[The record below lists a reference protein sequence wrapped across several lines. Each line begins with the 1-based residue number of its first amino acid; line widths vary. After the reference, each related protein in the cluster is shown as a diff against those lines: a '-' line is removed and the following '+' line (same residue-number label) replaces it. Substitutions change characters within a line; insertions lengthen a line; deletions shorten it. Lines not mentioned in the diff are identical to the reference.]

1 MSSINVNTIKS
12 RLGGPPTLPSG
23 IVVSAAATFSNDVSI
38 GGTLTYE
45 DVTSVDVVGLIT
57 ARGGIKIGAAGIG
70 GTIAANGDTTLAGV
84 VTATGGFSGDG
95 SGLTGLIGAGVTNNV
110 NTINLNVISGVS
122 TFNNNVTLAAGNLD
136 VDAGQLLVGSNVLI
150 GPAGVATFSGTSDV
164 HLKDNVRLNIG
175 DGSDLTIYHDTS
187 KSYLVNGT
195 GNLEIQ
201 NGSNSIDLKA
211 NGFTVKNGADNE
223 IMLTATADGAVDL
236 YHNNVKTGFTD
247 VDTWKVYG
255 RNANSGMLEISSNQ
269 GGNNSDR
276 FRLHKT
282 SASSTL
288 SIQNYASGS
297 WESNIKAVGDA
308 QVELYYDNSKKLSTI
323 GYGVTVSGGACISGL
338 TTTFGG
344 LTVAGTMVES
354 MSSTTTA
361 YNTSGDLNITNGN
374 FHFNSANLGGTGTT
388 LNIMST
394 AGINST
400 TKVNQVLN
408 VTAVT
413 AVNATTAFV
422 NKVTIDG
429 KATGIT
435 THWVGGS
442 VPSDGGGSGVD
453 TYSFN
458 ILKTGSE
465 TYIIVA
471 NQVKTSS

>member
-23 IVVSAAATFSNDVSI
+23 IVVSAAATFSTDVSI

-45 DVTSVDVVGLIT
+45 DVTNVDAVGLIT
-57 ARGGIKIGAAGIG
+57 ARGGIKLGAAGIG
-70 GTIAANGDTTLAGV
+70 GTIAANGNTTLAGV

-175 DGSDLTIYHDTS
+175 DGSDIAFYFDGTNSNLDANS
-187 KSYLVNGT
+187 GGVFYLVNNDFRLRTSGAET
-195 GNLEIQ
+195 MLRAQ
-201 NGSNSIDLKA
+201 A
-211 NGFTVKNGADNE
+211 NGTVELMYDNATKLETTAYGGMITDNDASAELRFTSSA
-223 IMLTATADGAVDL
+223 
-236 YHNNVKTGFTD
+236 
-247 VDTWKVYG
+247 G
-255 RNANSGMLEISSNQ
+255 RVGSVWG
-269 GGNNSDR
+269 NSDTT
-276 FRLHKT
+276 FGLLDGQGHYLAAGTK
-282 SASSTL
+282 
-288 SIQNYASGS
+288 
-297 WESNIKAVGDA
+297 DA
-308 QVELYYDNSKKLSTI
+308 EFSLYYDNSSKLATT
-323 GYGVTVSGGACISGL
+323 GYGVTLSGGACISGL
-338 TTTFGG
+338 TTAFGG

-394 AGINST
+394 AGINTT

-422 NKVTIDG
+422 NKVTVDG

-471 NQVKTSS
+471 NQTKTS

>member
-23 IVVSAAATFSNDVSI
+23 VVVSAAATFSNDVSI

-45 DVTSVDVVGLIT
+45 DVTNIDVVGLIT
-57 ARGGIKIGAAGIG
+57 ARNGLKIGAAGIG

-150 GPAGVATFSGTSDV
+150 GPAGVATFSGTGDV
-164 HLKDNVRLNIG
+164 HLKDSVKLLLGTASGGDCQLIH
-175 DGSDLTIYHDTS
+175 DGSDTFVQNKTGDFKIANNVGGD
-187 KSYLVNGT
+187 VGGNIIIQAMNG
-195 GNLEIQ
+195 E
-201 NGSNSIDLKA
+201 NSI
-211 NGFTVKNGADNE
+211 NCV
-223 IMLTATADGAVDL
+223 
-236 YHNNVKTGFTD
+236 H
-247 VDTWKVYG
+247 
-255 RNANSGMLEISSNQ
+255 
-269 GGNNSDR
+269 
-276 FRLHKT
+276 
-282 SASSTL
+282 
-288 SIQNYASGS
+288 
-297 WESNIKAVGDA
+297 DA
-308 QVELYYDNSKKLSTI
+308 QVELSHNGTKKFETT
-323 GYGVTVSGGACISGL
+323 GYGVTVGGGACISGL
-338 TTTFGG
+338 TTAFGG

-471 NQVKTSS
+471 NQTKTS

>member
-1 MSSINVNTIKS
+1 MSQLFVDD
-12 RLGGPPTLPSG
+12 
-23 IVVSAAATFSNDVSI
+23 VVSKEGTNSVGFSKGISVSVASTFSGDVSI

-45 DVTSVDVVGLIT
+45 DVTNIDVVGLIT
-57 ARGGIKIGAAGIG
+57 ARNGLKIGAAGIG
-70 GTIAANGDTTLAGV
+70 GTIAANGNTTLAGV
-84 VTATGGFSGDG
+84 VTATSFSGDG
-95 SGLTGLIGAGVTNNV
+95 SALTGMANTANV
-110 NTINLNVISGVS
+110 NTADLRVVGVA
-122 TFNNNVTLAAGNLD
+122 TIGVGLTLADDVEARFGNAGDLRIYHDGSTNII
-136 VDAGQLLVGSNVLI
+136 DAATSNALSFRRGGSEQFFVGASEFKGGDDKKIKLGTGDDLQIYFDGTQGLIEGTAPLYIKGSNVVI
-150 GPAGVATFSGTSDV
+150 YKGGTTEKM
-164 HLKDNVRLNIG
+164 LQCNG
-175 DGSDLTIYHDTS
+175 DGATS
-187 KSYLVNGT
+187 IWY
-195 GNLEIQ
+195 
-201 NGSNSIDLKA
+201 
-211 NGFTVKNGADNE
+211 
-223 IMLTATADGAVDL
+223 DG
-236 YHNNVKTGFTD
+236 
-247 VDTWKVYG
+247 
-255 RNANSGMLEISSNQ
+255 
-269 GGNNSDR
+269 
-276 FRLHKT
+276 
-282 SASSTL
+282 
-288 SIQNYASGS
+288 
-297 WESNIKAVGDA
+297 
-308 QVELYYDNSKKLSTI
+308 SKKLETT
-323 GYGVTVSGGACISGL
+323 GYGVTVSGGSCISGL
-338 TTTFGG
+338 TTAFGG

-394 AGINST
+394 AGINTT

-471 NQVKTSS
+471 NQTKTS

>member
-1 MSSINVNTIKS
+1 MSQLFVDD
-12 RLGGPPTLPSG
+12 
-23 IVVSAAATFSNDVSI
+23 VVSKEGTNSVGFSKGISVSVASTFSGNVSI
-38 GGTLTYE
+38 AGTLTYE

-57 ARGGIKIGAAGIG
+57 ARGGIKLGAAGIG
-70 GTIAANGDTTLAGV
+70 GTFNANGDTTLAGV

-150 GPAGVATFSGTSDV
+150 GPAGVATFSGTGDV
-164 HLKDNVRLNIG
+164 HLKDNVRLNVG
-175 DGSDLTIYHDTS
+175 DGNDFYIQGG
-187 KSYLVNGT
+187 GT
-195 GNLEIQ
+195 GAKLHANNGILELEGDSVQIWNAAASEAMAKFTA
-201 NGSNSIDLKA
+201 NGSA
-211 NGFTVKNGADNE
+211 E
-223 IMLTATADGAVDL
+223 L

-471 NQVKTSS
+471 NQTKTS

>member
-23 IVVSAAATFSNDVSI
+23 VVVSAAATFNNDVSI

-45 DVTSVDVVGLIT
+45 DVTNVDVVGLIT
-57 ARGGIKIGAAGIG
+57 ARGGIKFGAAGIG
-70 GTIAANGDTTLAGV
+70 GTIAANGNTTLAGV

-95 SGLTGLIGAGVTNNV
+95 SGLTNLVGTGVTNNV
-110 NTINLNVISGVS
+110 NTVNLNVISGVS

-150 GPAGVATFSGTSDV
+150 GPAGVATFSGTGDV
-164 HLKDNVRLNIG
+164 HLKDSVKLLLG
-175 DGSDLTIYHDTS
+175 TASGGDCQLLHDGSDTFVQNKVGDLKIANNVGGD
-187 KSYLVNGT
+187 VGGNIIIQAMNG
-195 GNLEIQ
+195 E
-201 NGSNSIDLKA
+201 NSI
-211 NGFTVKNGADNE
+211 NCV
-223 IMLTATADGAVDL
+223 
-236 YHNNVKTGFTD
+236 H
-247 VDTWKVYG
+247 
-255 RNANSGMLEISSNQ
+255 
-269 GGNNSDR
+269 
-276 FRLHKT
+276 
-282 SASSTL
+282 
-288 SIQNYASGS
+288 
-297 WESNIKAVGDA
+297 DA
-308 QVELYYDNSKKLSTI
+308 QVELSHNGTKKFETT
-323 GYGVTVSGGACISGL
+323 GYGVTVGGGACLSGL
-338 TTTFGG
+338 TTAFGG

-394 AGINST
+394 AGINTT

-413 AVNATTAFV
+413 AVNASTAFV
-422 NKVTIDG
+422 NKVTVDG

-435 THWVGGS
+435 THWVGGE

>member
-1 MSSINVNTIKS
+1 MSQLFVDD
-12 RLGGPPTLPSG
+12 
-23 IVVSAAATFSNDVSI
+23 VVSKEGTNSVGFSKGISVSVASTFSGNVSI
-38 GGTLTYE
+38 AGTLTYE

-57 ARGGIKIGAAGIG
+57 ARGGIKLGAAGIG
-70 GTIAANGDTTLAGV
+70 GTFNANGDTTLAGV
-84 VTATGGFSGDG
+84 VTASSFVGDG
-95 SGLTGLIGAGVTNNV
+95 SGLTNLVGTGVTNNV
-110 NTINLNVISGVS
+110 NTVNLNVISGVS

-150 GPAGVATFSGTSDV
+150 GPAGVATFSGTGDV
-164 HLKDNVRLNIG
+164 HLKDSVKLLLGTASGGDCQLIH
-175 DGSDLTIYHDTS
+175 DGSDTFVQNKTGDFKIANNVGGD
-187 KSYLVNGT
+187 VGGNIIIQAMNG
-195 GNLEIQ
+195 E
-201 NGSNSIDLKA
+201 NSI
-211 NGFTVKNGADNE
+211 NCV
-223 IMLTATADGAVDL
+223 
-236 YHNNVKTGFTD
+236 H
-247 VDTWKVYG
+247 
-255 RNANSGMLEISSNQ
+255 
-269 GGNNSDR
+269 
-276 FRLHKT
+276 
-282 SASSTL
+282 
-288 SIQNYASGS
+288 
-297 WESNIKAVGDA
+297 DA
-308 QVELYYDNSKKLSTI
+308 QVELSHNGTKKFETT
-323 GYGVTVSGGACISGL
+323 GYGVTVGGGACISGL
-338 TTTFGG
+338 TTAFGG

-471 NQVKTSS
+471 NQTKTS

>member
-1 MSSINVNTIKS
+1 MSQLFVDD
-12 RLGGPPTLPSG
+12 
-23 IVVSAAATFSNDVSI
+23 VVSKEGTNSVGFSKGISVSVASTFSGDVSI

-45 DVTSVDVVGLIT
+45 DVTNVDVVGLIT
-57 ARGGIKIGAAGIG
+57 ARSGIKFGAAGIG
-70 GTIAANGDTTLAGV
+70 GTIAANGNTTLAGV
-84 VTATGGFSGDG
+84 VTANSFVGDG
-95 SGLTGLIGAGVTNNV
+95 SGLTNLVGTGVTNNV
-110 NTINLNVISGVS
+110 NTVNLNVISGVS

-136 VDAGQLLVGSNVLI
+136 VDAGQLLVGSNVLV
-150 GPAGVATFSGTSDV
+150 GPAGVATFSGTGDV
-164 HLKDNVRLNIG
+164 HLKDDVRLNVG
-175 DGSDLTIYHDTS
+175 DGSDLAIYHD
-187 KSYLVNGT
+187 GT
-195 GNLEIQ
+195 QTLIEGTAPLYIK
-201 NGSNSIDLKA
+201 GSNVIIYK
-211 NGFTVKNGADNE
+211 GGTTEK
-223 IMLTATADGAVDL
+223 MLQCTGDGA
-236 YHNNVKTGFTD
+236 
-247 VDTWKVYG
+247 
-255 RNANSGMLEISSNQ
+255 
-269 GGNNSDR
+269 
-276 FRLHKT
+276 T
-282 SASSTL
+282 S
-288 SIQNYASGS
+288 I
-297 WESNIKAVGDA
+297 W
-308 QVELYYDNSKKLSTI
+308 YDGSKKLETT
-323 GYGVTVSGGACISGL
+323 GYGVTVSGGSCISGL
-338 TTTFGG
+338 TTAFGG

-394 AGINST
+394 TGINT
-400 TKVNQVLN
+400 TVNVNEVLN

-422 NKVTIDG
+422 NKVTVDG

-471 NQVKTSS
+471 NQTKTS

>member
-1 MSSINVNTIKS
+1 MSKIFVDD
-12 RLGGPPTLPSG
+12 
-23 IVVSAAATFSNDVSI
+23 VVSREGTSAVGFPKGISVSVASTFSGDVSI

-45 DVTSVDVVGLIT
+45 DVTNVDAVGIIT
-57 ARGGIKIGAAGIG
+57 ARNGIKFGAAGVG
-70 GTIAANGDTTLAGV
+70 GTIRANGDTTLAGV
-84 VTATGGFSGDG
+84 VTATSFSGDG
-95 SGLTGLIGAGVTNNV
+95 SALTGMA
-110 NTINLNVISGVS
+110 NTAHVSTTGLNVVGVS

-136 VDAGQLLVGSNVLI
+136 VDAGQLLVGSNVLV
-150 GPAGVATFSGTSDV
+150 GPAGVATFSGTGDV
-164 HLKDNVRLNIG
+164 HLKDDVRLNVG
-175 DGSDLTIYHDTS
+175 DGSDLAIYHNATNS
-187 KSYLVNGT
+187 AISISNGQLQI
-195 GNLEIQ
+195 N
-201 NGSNSIDLKA
+201 K
-211 NGFTVKNGADNE
+211 GASEN
-223 IMLTATADGAVDL
+223 IAKFIPDGA
-236 YHNNVKTGFTD
+236 
-247 VDTWKVYG
+247 
-255 RNANSGMLEISSNQ
+255 
-269 GGNNSDR
+269 
-276 FRLHKT
+276 
-282 SASSTL
+282 
-288 SIQNYASGS
+288 
-297 WESNIKAVGDA
+297 
-308 QVELYYDNSKKLSTI
+308 VELYYDNSKKLSTI
-323 GYGVTVSGGACISGL
+323 GYGVTVSGGACLSGL
-338 TTTFGG
+338 TTAFGG

-394 AGINST
+394 AGINTT

-422 NKVTIDG
+422 NKVTVDG

-471 NQVKTSS
+471 NQVKTS